1 MVLFHKRFTRALFHN
16 PLIFHGSTNQ
26 STDRFALP
34 RSIQPT
40 SNPLLHPSTHP
51 FIHPPTDPLIHPSTD
66 ALTHSSINLPTH
78 IINLTITSYKIDI
91 IDLNNVVITTYTIRL
106 NLSREESKCI
116 QMHFLKAMLIFI
128 SMFCSCILLHAIKV
142 HLK

>member
-26 STDRFALP
+26 STDRFVLP

-40 SNPLLHPSTHP
+40 TNPLFHPPIHPPIHP
-51 FIHPPTDPLIHPSTD
+51 FTHPPTDPLIHPSTD
-66 ALTHSSINLPTH
+66 ALTHSSIYPPTH

-116 QMHFLKAMLIFI
+116 QMHFLKAMLLFI
-128 SMFCSCILLHAIKV
+128 
-142 HLK
+142 LKFI